1 MTRPAPGAGRLLRVA
16 VHTEAAPAA
25 NASDGSQEPHST
37 ADVDEKPG
45 LTPYEARQVALIQAW
60 LDAPPSTTVR
70 GYRQVKQ
77 AIGQAAR
84 KVLPKGTPDKVAGYA
99 GAAGAVIR
107 RAIPSGAIEGA
118 INANVWLAEQ
128 WADEH
133 SVLRDLGAQDF
144 GDLGDYD
151 LERLDAAANR
161 VQNWAIGYAGLA
173 GGIAGAGGILIAAPA
188 VAVLINISMRTI
200 RRIGLCYGYQATD
213 HLERRFMLQVLA
225 LAGDSGNQAA
235 KLGAAELL
243 REMQLM
249 LARKT
254 WKSMAEK
261 AAQDTASK
269 EAFLT
274 ALRVGA
280 RKIGMDLTK
289 KRALTAV
296 PIIGGG
302 VGLLLDGNYLRQVG
316 WTARH
321 CYQRRW
327 LSDRGRWPEP

>member
-1 MTRPAPGAGRLLRVA
+1 MASALAG
-16 VHTEAAPAA
+16 
-25 NASDGSQEPHST
+25 
-37 ADVDEKPG
+37 
-45 LTPYEARQVALIQAW
+45 
-60 LDAPPSTTVR
+60 
-70 GYRQVKQ
+70 
-77 AIGQAAR
+77 
-84 KVLPKGTPDKVAGYA
+84 
-99 GAAGAVIR
+99 
-107 RAIPSGAIEGA
+107 
-118 INANVWLAEQ
+118 
-128 WADEH
+128 
-133 SVLRDLGAQDF
+133 
-144 GDLGDYD
+144 YD

-161 VQNWAIGYAGLA
+161 VQNWAIGYAGLT

-188 VAVLINISMRTI
+188 IAVIINISMRTI

-213 HLERRFMLQVLA
+213 HLERRFMLEVLA
-225 LAGDSGNQAA
+225 LAGGSGNQAA
-235 KLGAAELL
+235 KLGSAELL
-243 REMQLM
+243 REMQMM

-274 ALRVGA
+274 ALRLGA
-280 RKIGMDLTK
+280 KKIGMDLTK

-296 PIIGGG
+296 PIVGGG

-327 LSDRGRWPEP
+327 LSDQGRWPEP